1 MLEGAMSHL
10 DRITFE
16 PGKRS
21 GQPCIRK
28 MRITVRDIL
37 EYMAGGMTT
46 EEILADF
53 PMLEKED
60 ILAALEFAALKERR
74 ITQVHHASAS

>member
-1 MLEGAMSHL
+1 
-10 DRITFE
+10 
-16 PGKRS
+16 
-21 GQPCIRK
+21 

-37 EYMAGGMTT
+37 EYLAGGMTS

-60 ILAALEFAALKERR
+60 ILAALEFAALKERK
-74 ITQVHHASAS
+74 IAQLHHAAAP